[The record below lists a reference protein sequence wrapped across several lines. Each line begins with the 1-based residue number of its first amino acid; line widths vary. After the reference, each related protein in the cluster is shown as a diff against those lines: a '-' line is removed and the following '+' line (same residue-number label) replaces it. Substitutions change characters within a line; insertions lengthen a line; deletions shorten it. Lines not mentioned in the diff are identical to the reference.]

1 MVERADGGVTARAAK
16 RRRRLVVGEGR
27 RGVVVAG
34 VAVGLAGVVGLHGVI
49 PNSPGRVGSLVE
61 SFLPWSGVV
70 VALLFVVAL
79 VRRSGVG
86 LVALLLPVGVWVQ
99 GFGGLLQPAPDV
111 GARELVVVQHNV
123 SDENPD
129 PAGTARALLAA
140 GGDLVALE
148 ELVGPALG
156 VYEDV
161 LGADYPHHVVHG
173 TVGLWSKY
181 PIREEQLVDIR
192 PRAFEAG
199 WSRGLRAVV
208 RTPYGDVA
216 AYVAHLPSVR
226 VGVRGLASSPRDE
239 SARMLGDIVRGEKVG
254 AVILMGDLNSTV
266 DDRGLH
272 PLTSQLNVAERG
284 FAFSYPA
291 ALPVARIDQVLA
303 GSAGV
308 SHVRTLPATGSDHL
322 PVAARV
328 ALDPLPPSGR
338 LAP

>member
-1 MVERADGGVTARAAK
+1 MVKWARGDVTAPVAPAF
-16 RRRRLVVGEGR
+16 GEGR

-34 VAVGLAGVVGLHGVI
+34 VALGVAGVMGLHRVI

-61 SFLPWSGVV
+61 SFLPWGGGVV
-70 VALLFVVAL
+70 VLLF
-79 VRRSGVG
+79 
-86 LVALLLPVGVWVQ
+86 
-99 GFGGLLQPAPDV
+99 
-111 GARELVVVQHNV
+111 VVQHNV

-129 PAGTARALLAA
+129 PAGTARALLVA

-148 ELVGPALG
+148 EVVTPALA

-161 LGADYPHHVVHG
+161 LRGDYPHHVVHG

-181 PIREEQLVDIR
+181 PIREDQLVDIR
-192 PRAFEAG
+192 PQGFEAG

-208 RTPYGDVA
+208 TTPYGDVA

-226 VGVRGLASSPRDE
+226 VGVRGLASSSRDE
-239 SARMLGDIVRGEKVG
+239 SARMLGDLIRREKEQ

-266 DDRGLH
+266 DDRGLE

-303 GSAGV
+303 RSGRV
-308 SHVRTLPATGSDHL
+308 SHMRTLPATDSDHL

-328 ALDPLPPSGR
+328 TLDPLPPSGR
-338 LAP
+338 PAP